1 MATGRIE
8 IRLHAS
14 LRKWEP
20 ISAASCEVIGE
31 KTVRGFL
38 KDAGIPE
45 QEAVIILVNGRR
57 GRLETKLSDGDTL
70 SLFPLIGGG

>member
-1 MATGRIE
+1 MANGRIK

-20 ISAASCEVIGE
+20 IPAVSCEIMGE
-31 KTVRGFL
+31 KTVRSFL
-38 KDAGIPE
+38 LDAGIPE
-45 QEAVIILVNGRR
+45 HEAVIIIVNGRR
-57 GRLETKLSDGDTL
+57 ARLETELSDGDTL